1 MPKLIKPDGSTQK
14 LPDTLTFAQIQKLV
28 GGYVQT
34 ITCLNRDTMCIN
46 EEGKLQDLPINPQAT
61 AIADL
66 FKDDFIVGNAITLS
80 PEETQK
86 ILN

>member
-28 GGYVQT
+28 GG
-34 ITCLNRDTMCIN
+34 
-46 EEGKLQDLPINPQAT
+46 
-61 AIADL
+61 
-66 FKDDFIVGNAITLS
+66 NAITLS